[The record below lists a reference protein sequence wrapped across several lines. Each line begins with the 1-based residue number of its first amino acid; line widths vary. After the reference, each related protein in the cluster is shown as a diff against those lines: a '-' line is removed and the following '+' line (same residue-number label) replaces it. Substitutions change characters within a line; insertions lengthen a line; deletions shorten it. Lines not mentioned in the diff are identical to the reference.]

1 MQEQINF
8 TPINLLIQQI
18 KSAEL
23 SKAKEIKIPIEQARL
38 LALTLTDV
46 SIRLNQSYESLLAEL
61 KQSTAE
67 ESISVQVDG
76 GEF

>member
-1 MQEQINF
+1 MQDQINF

-67 ESISVQVDG
+67 ESISVQIDG
-76 GEF
+76 GEL

>member
-1 MQEQINF
+1 MQDQINF

-46 SIRLNQSYESLLAEL
+46 SVRLNQSYETLLADL

-67 ESISVQVDG
+67 ESISVQIDG
-76 GEF
+76 GDF